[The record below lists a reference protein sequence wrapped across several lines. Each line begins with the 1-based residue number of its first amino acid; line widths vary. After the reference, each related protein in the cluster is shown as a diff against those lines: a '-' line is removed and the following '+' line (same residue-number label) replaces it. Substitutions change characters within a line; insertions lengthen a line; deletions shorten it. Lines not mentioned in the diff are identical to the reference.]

1 MEGVSPKRLM
11 TDYEL
16 ALLQAGHA
24 NVPWAEVLKYILS
37 FSVSHIL
44 LFSFSS
50 FLTICP
56 FLPSLFLSPRFR
68 SHPSNFSSLLLV
80 FFSPSFLLP
89 FSSSFFFFLSFS
101 YFNYFLPYLLHFPPP
116 SSSVVSLLY
125 LFYMHINCL
134 FLSPVSVFLIFLSLL
149 LILPLSHFE
158 SSRTYVF

>member
-1 MEGVSPKRLM
+1 LWDILKQQGAVVEGVSPKRLM

-68 SHPSNFSSLLLV
+68 SHPSNFSS
-80 FFSPSFLLP
+80 
-89 FSSSFFFFLSFS
+89 
-101 YFNYFLPYLLHFPPP
+101 
-116 SSSVVSLLY
+116 
-125 LFYMHINCL
+125 
-134 FLSPVSVFLIFLSLL
+134 
-149 LILPLSHFE
+149 
-158 SSRTYVF
+158 